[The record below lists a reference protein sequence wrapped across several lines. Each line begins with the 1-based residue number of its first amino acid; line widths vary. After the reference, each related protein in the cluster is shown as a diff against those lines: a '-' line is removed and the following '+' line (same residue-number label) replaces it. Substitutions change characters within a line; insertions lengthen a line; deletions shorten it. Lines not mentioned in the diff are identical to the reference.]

1 MRPPSDSR
9 PSGASDLDAIDAA
22 GLDSRIDRAEI
33 ALLFERTRT
42 SNWIAFP
49 VGLLLCWLLWNVVPQ
64 ATLLGWLALK
74 YLVAFVRLGIAW
86 RYRRDGPAHEA
97 RWGRRYEWA
106 LVVDGTV
113 YGLIATLLLPPGDP
127 EAAAL
132 LNATVIGVAAIGL
145 IVLSVRPFACL
156 GVLRAGAAAADPLPA
171 VDGNA
176 AVALYGTGDDG
187 LPRPHRQR
195 RAACGG
201 DHAHHAAAALRD
213 GHRRRPASAG
223 ARPGGAAQRGE
234 GPVPRHHEPRD
245 AHAAAR
251 HARAGASLARAGS
264 PEADRYLGMLEHTG
278 RHLLGL
284 INDVLDYSKIESGH
298 LQLAP
303 RPFRPGRTRRG
314 GGRAHARVGARE
326 GPGSSRS
333 TLALPRPFWVTGDA
347 VRLRQVLLNLTGNA
361 VKFTDAGRIEL
372 RAALRCRRPRRC
384 STVDDSG
391 EGVPLSER
399 ERIFEPFH
407 QGDAS
412 FGRRHGGTGLG
423 LAISRELARAMG
435 GDVSCADAT
444 PAAGACFELRAAAAA
459 WPRPPNRRRDPELS
473 STLQG
478 EVLLVEDNPV
488 NALVAQAMLER
499 VGLHVEWSTTA
510 SRPSQRV
517 RERRYDLVLM
527 DCQMPG
533 MDGFEATR
541 RIRAEERAERR
552 EPLRIVALTANALEG
567 DRQRSLDAGMDDH
580 LAKPFGEAE
589 LAVVLRATW
598 AVRSRHRITPR

>member
-1 MRPPSDSR
+1 MRPISESR
-9 PSGASDLDAIDAA
+9 PPGASDLDAIDAA
-22 GLDSRIDRAEI
+22 GLDSRIERAEI
-33 ALLFERTRT
+33 ALLFDRTRT

-74 YLVAFVRLGIAW
+74 YGVAFVRLGIAW

-97 RWGRRYEWA
+97 LWGRRYEWA

-113 YGLIATLLLPPGDP
+113 YGLIATLLLPAGDP

-145 IVLSVRPFACL
+145 IVLSVRRFACL
-156 GVLRAGAAAADPLPA
+156 GFCVPVLLPPILYQLSM
-171 VDGNA
+171 GTRLSFYT
-176 AVALYGTGDDG
+176 ALAMTVFLG
-187 LPRPHRQR
+187 LIVSEGR
-195 RAACGG
+195 RAAATTRTMLRLRFEMAIVA
-201 DHAHHAAAALRD
+201 DQRAQALD
-213 GHRRRPASAG
+213 L
-223 ARPGGAAQRGE
+223 AQRHSAVKGQFLATMS
-234 GPVPRHHEPRD
+234 HEMRTPL
-245 AHAAAR
+245 H
-251 HARAGASLARAGS
+251 GMLGLASLARAGS

-284 INDVLDYSKIESGH
+284 INDVLDYSKIESGY

-303 RPFRPGRTRRG
+303 RPFDLAELVAAVAELTRVSAAEKGLVFRLD
-314 GGRAHARVGARE
+314 
-326 GPGSSRS
+326 
-333 TLALPRPFWVTGDA
+333 LALPRPFWVTGDA

-361 VKFTDAGRIEL
+361 VKFTDSGRVEL
-372 RAALRCRRPRRC
+372 RVRCDVGGRAVF
-384 STVDDSG
+384 TVIDSG
-391 EGVPLSER
+391 EGVPMSER
-399 ERIFEPFH
+399 ERIFQPFH

-435 GDVSCADAT
+435 GDVSCADAAA
-444 PAAGACFELRAAAAA
+444 AAGACFELRLPLPLAEAAESA
-459 WPRPPNRRRDPELS
+459 PDPELS

-499 VGLHVEWSTTA
+499 VGLHVECVDDGEQA
-510 SRPSQRV
+510 LRRV

-567 DRQRSLDAGMDDH
+567 DRQRSLEAGMDDH
-580 LAKPFGEAE
+580 LAKPFGDAE
-589 LAVVLRATW
+589 LALVLQ
-598 AVRSRHRITPR
+598 RHLGSA

>member
-9 PSGASDLDAIDAA
+9 PPGASDLDAIDAA

-33 ALLFERTRT
+33 ALLFDRTRT

-49 VGLLLCWLLWNVVPQ
+49 VGLLLCWLLWNVLPH

-74 YLVAFVRLGIAW
+74 FLVAFVRLGIAW

-113 YGLIATLLLPPGDP
+113 YGLIATLLLPQGNP

-156 GVLRAGAAAADPLPA
+156 GFCVPVLLPPILYQLSM
-171 VDGNA
+171 GTRLSLYT
-176 AVALYGTGDDG
+176 ALAMTVFLG
-187 LPRPHRQR
+187 LIVGEGR
-195 RAACGG
+195 RAAATTRTMLRLRFEMAILA
-201 DHAHHAAAALRD
+201 DQRAQALDLAKR
-213 GHRRRPASAG
+213 HSAVKG
-223 ARPGGAAQRGE
+223 QFLATMS
-234 GPVPRHHEPRD
+234 HEMRTPL
-245 AHAAAR
+245 H
-251 HARAGASLARAGS
+251 GMLGLASLARAGS
-264 PEADRYLGMLEHTG
+264 AEADRYLGMLEHTG

-284 INDVLDYSKIESGH
+284 INDVLDYSKIESGY

-303 RPFRPGRTRRG
+303 RPFDLSELVAAVAELTRVSAAEKGLVFRLD
-314 GGRAHARVGARE
+314 
-326 GPGSSRS
+326 
-333 TLALPRPFWVTGDA
+333 LALPRPFWVTGDA

-372 RAALRCRRPRRC
+372 RARCDVGGRAVF
-384 STVDDSG
+384 TVIDSG

-399 ERIFEPFH
+399 ERIFQPFH

-435 GDVSCADAT
+435 GDVSCADAS
-444 PAAGACFELRAAAAA
+444 PSAGACFELRLPLPPAEAAEAA
-459 WPRPPNRRRDPELS
+459 PDPELS

-499 VGLHVEWSTTA
+499 VGLHVECVDDGEQA
-510 SRPSQRV
+510 LLRV

-567 DRQRSLDAGMDDH
+567 DRQRSLEAGMDDH

-589 LAVVLRATW
+589 LAVVLQ
-598 AVRSRHRITPR
+598 RHLGGA